1 MGNTDRLRKW
11 REGGHIQG
19 FWIDELHLVSQ
30 TMIITTHC
38 PHRSIFTQPCAKIRP
53 LSDQFAFFFTQ
64 LLGKI
69 GNFMAM
75 SSLAAGVGGLF
86 WLETN
91 IQLSRSLLEKL
102 NMMSFIEN

>member
-1 MGNTDRLRKW
+1 MAMSSLAAGV
-11 REGGHIQG
+11 GGLFWLDISHYIQPSN
-19 FWIDELHLVSQ
+19 IS
-30 TMIITTHC
+30 
-38 PHRSIFTQPCAKIRP
+38 SA
-53 LSDQFAFFFTQ
+53 LSLWFCYFFFAQ

>member
-1 MGNTDRLRKW
+1 MDLSQFLAHNLYGFDPGL
-11 REGGHIQG
+11 EGQ
-19 FWIDELHLVSQ
+19 SRQ
-30 TMIITTHC
+30 AIITNLVISLVPYLYGSVT
-38 PHRSIFTQPCAKIRP
+38 F
-53 LSDQFAFFFTQ
+53 FAQ